1 MILCNLSVCVRCNFG
16 ELVGKN
22 IESLKTI
29 RDLAQL
35 KGDI

>member
-1 MILCNLSVCVRCNFG
+1 VSSNFD

-22 IESLKTI
+22 IEPIKTI

-35 KGDI
+35 KGGI